1 MKNAEG
7 FKFMKGNSKVPG
19 QSLQAPSHSNKFNGG

>member
-7 FKFMKGNSKVPG
+7 FKFMKKKIPNPNNSKPG
-19 QSLQAPSHSNKFNGG
+19 VLEDNEKE